1 MNNNKNYFLFLMLS
15 AVILVL
21 SDILIQDF
29 NEKETVVRLQNTDKN
44 EETSIVCEKT
54 TLKVIRGITM
64 ENIKEVEIDYFLKGK
79 PIIRYRI
86 GLPGEEV
93 RSIEFP
99 FFVDQH
105 LADETKIFF
114 CIDYETT
121 GKQT

>member
-1 MNNNKNYFLFLMLS
+1 MDNNKNYFLFLMFS
-15 AVILVL
+15 AIILVL
-21 SDILIQDF
+21 FDIFFIQDF
-29 NEKETVVRLQNTDKN
+29 NGKETVALVQNNDEDEVN
-44 EETSIVCEKT
+44 IVCEKT
-54 TLKVIRGITM
+54 TLKVIRRITLK
-64 ENIKEVEIDYFLKGK
+64 NIKEVELDYFLKGK

-121 GKQT
+121 GNQI